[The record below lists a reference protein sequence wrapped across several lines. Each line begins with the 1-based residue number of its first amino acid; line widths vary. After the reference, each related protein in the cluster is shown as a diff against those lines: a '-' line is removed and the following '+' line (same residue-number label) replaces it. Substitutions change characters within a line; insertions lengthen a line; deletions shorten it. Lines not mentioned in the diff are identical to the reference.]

1 MIDSTFMA
9 VKTVTF
15 EALRNDIE
23 NRNFKP
29 IYLFMGEETYF
40 IDVLTDLLEEKVL
53 SDAEKDFNMMLFY
66 GVDSNVNTIISSAR
80 RFPMMAEH
88 QLVIVKEA
96 QELDRFDDL
105 NIYAKKPMPST
116 ILVINYK
123 HGTVDKR
130 KSVVKSIEKVGVVF
144 ESKKLYENQVPAF
157 IRSYYRERGIG
168 IDEKSAQMLT
178 DFVGND
184 LSRLIRELEKL
195 EIALPETQKRITAEL
210 VEKNV
215 GISKDYNNFE
225 LLKAIT
231 EKDAL
236 SANRI
241 VNYFDKNPKN
251 NPIQVTLSVLFNFFG
266 NLLECYWLP
275 NKSEQH
281 IMKTLGLRSVYF
293 ARPYLTALK
302 YYDANKVM
310 EIISLLRTY
319 DAKSKGIDNISASP
333 GELLKELVYKIMH

>member
-1 MIDSTFMA
+1 MA

-66 GVDSNVNTIISSAR
+66 GVDSDVNTIISSAR

-195 EIALPETQKRITAEL
+195 EIVLPETQKRITAEL

-215 GISKDYNNFE
+215 GISKDYNNFV
-225 LLKAIT
+225 LL
-231 EKDAL
+231 
-236 SANRI
+236 
-241 VNYFDKNPKN
+241 
-251 NPIQVTLSVLFNFFG
+251 
-266 NLLECYWLP
+266 
-275 NKSEQH
+275 
-281 IMKTLGLRSVYF
+281 
-293 ARPYLTALK
+293 
-302 YYDANKVM
+302 
-310 EIISLLRTY
+310 
-319 DAKSKGIDNISASP
+319 
-333 GELLKELVYKIMH
+333 